1 MNRSSFLTAAL
12 VAPFVLGACSDA
24 AGPTLPTIEN
34 VSGEARS
41 EQASP
46 QKGGDPIAAI
56 AIDQGF
62 GELVGAL
69 TYVDQE
75 LGAGLVELFLEG
87 RDQYTVFAPTDE
99 AFEELYALLSVV
111 LGSTVDE
118 ITDLPA
124 PVVLDV
130 LLYHVT
136 EGRRAANS
144 VVPRNGERTI
154 TSLLGETFAVRKDL
168 TIRDGL
174 TGLRDDAAIT
184 GPNVSA
190 SNGIIH
196 VINQVIVPP
205 SVVAALTS

>member
-1 MNRSSFLTAAL
+1 MNRLSLLTAAL
-12 VAPFVLGACSDA
+12 VAPFVLGACSDT
-24 AGPTLPTIEN
+24 AGPTLPAIEN
-34 VSGEARS
+34 VSAEARS
-41 EQASP
+41 EKASP
-46 QKGGDPIAAI
+46 EKGGDPIAAI
-56 AIDQGF
+56 AIAEGF

-75 LGAGLVELFLEG
+75 LDAGLVDLFLEG
-87 RDQYTVFAPTDE
+87 KSQYTVFAPTDE
-99 AFEELYALLSVV
+99 AFEGLYGLLSVV

-136 EGRRAANS
+136 DGRRAANS
-144 VVPRNGERTI
+144 VVPRNRERTI
-154 TSLLGETFAVRKDL
+154 NSLLGETFAVRNDL

-184 GPNVSA
+184 SPNISA